1 MDRAVERL
9 RWTPKLVA
17 TIATVGVSL
26 TLALGLVLDARSTSL
41 TIDSSRITVAKVEA
55 GLFIEYIPI
64 LGKVEPIKTV
74 FLDAVEGGQVQDIF
88 VDDGRPISK
97 GDLILRLSNAALQKD
112 SISTESRLLENIN
125 TLRNTRI
132 GLAEKELILK
142 EQYLDNQFQIS
153 QLEKQHRRYT
163 QMIVESR
170 DSLAEVEFERIADEL
185 DYRRDKRGVIQ
196 ARIEQERALREQQL
210 TQVDATIAQVN
221 DNLRIVGEMLENLNV
236 RAPISGHLST
246 LKVELGQ
253 SIMQGEN
260 IGQIDQLHSFKISAQ
275 VDQHYISKVE
285 VGQMGDFSFAQG
297 RHELRIV
304 KVYPEVSNDVFEV
317 DMEFV
322 NTIPAGLKRGQS
334 LQINLSL
341 SGAVDSRVLAKGGFY
356 RSTGGRWVYAVTDDG
371 AGAVR
376 RDIRIGRQ
384 NPRYFELLDGL
395 QVGDVVITSSYD
407 GFDGAVELEFSS
419 GIEVGRNALVRDA
432 G

>member
-1 MDRAVERL
+1 MDRAVERR

-26 TLALGLVLDARSTSL
+26 ALALGLVLDARSSSL

-55 GLFIEYIPI
+55 GQFIEYIPI

-275 VDQHYISKVE
+275 VDQHYISKFE
-285 VGQMGDFSFAQG
+285 GCQMGDF
-297 RHELRIV
+297 
-304 KVYPEVSNDVFEV
+304 
-317 DMEFV
+317 
-322 NTIPAGLKRGQS
+322 
-334 LQINLSL
+334 
-341 SGAVDSRVLAKGGFY
+341 
-356 RSTGGRWVYAVTDDG
+356 
-371 AGAVR
+371 
-376 RDIRIGRQ
+376 
-384 NPRYFELLDGL
+384 
-395 QVGDVVITSSYD
+395 
-407 GFDGAVELEFSS
+407 
-419 GIEVGRNALVRDA
+419 
-432 G
+432 